1 MAHRL
6 DVGDGGCEAGLLVSE
21 EKGTD
26 SQSEAEDPVDRR
38 VAGVA
43 SALEDGG
50 RTGGD
55 LELGQ
60 SERDGVVGWI
70 GCEEAG
76 VVAMVRYVQMYHRF

>member
-1 MAHRL
+1 MARRL
-6 DVGDGGCEAGLLVSE
+6 DVGNGGCEVELLAPE

-43 SALEDGG
+43 SALEDGD

-60 SERDGVVGWI
+60 SGRHGVVGRI
-70 GCEEAG
+70 GCEEVG
-76 VVAMVRYVQMYHRF
+76 VVAMVRYVQMYHQF